1 MDVNV
6 VLANIT
12 PDQMLD
18 IVRDLKKQG
27 LVLERDFNFRY
38 EPAHYDNAGGW
49 GQLTPKQCVF
59 TFTDEKFSTL
69 FILKYGR

>member
-1 MDVNV
+1 MAVDV

-38 EPAHYDNAGGW
+38 QPAQYDNDGW
-49 GQLTPKQCVF
+49 SQITSKRCIF